1 MGHHLDLLFSYVL
14 AVLYGN
20 YVSIVLYWIVAI
32 SGHRMLMFYDIME
45 CMEKRWH
52 LFSYSEKAK
61 KQQQFV
67 SHNKMKSYCTFPQ
80 NGNAHF
86 TLGIFVKT
94 HDFLYKMVCHILKLV
109 FFKTYQNSSLS
120 SYSDKFTFFSS
131 FFPKQGGNRLHAIPC
146 KHWRMS
152 EIILDRANS
161 KRRGKYRNSPETLWC
176 M

>member
-80 NGNAHF
+80 NVNAHF

-94 HDFLYKMVCHILKLV
+94 HGFLYKMVGHILKLV
-109 FFKTYQNSSLS
+109 FLKKNISKFKL
-120 SYSDKFTFFSS
+120 
-131 FFPKQGGNRLHAIPC
+131 
-146 KHWRMS
+146 
-152 EIILDRANS
+152 IIL
-161 KRRGKYRNSPETLWC
+161 
-176 M
+176 

>member
-94 HDFLYKMVCHILKLV
+94 HDFLYKMVGHILKLV

-120 SYSDKFTFFSS
+120 FYSDKFTFF
-131 FFPKQGGNRLHAIPC
+131 FFIFSKTGWESTACHSLQTLANVGNNLR
-146 KHWRMS
+146 
-152 EIILDRANS
+152 
-161 KRRGKYRNSPETLWC
+161 
-176 M
+176 